1 MSLLEVSKLEV
12 HYGGIRAVKGV
23 SLRVEEGELVCLIG
37 ANGAGK
43 SSTLRAL
50 SGLAENATG
59 QVKYQGRDISTL
71 PAFERARLGL
81 ALVPE
86 GRGVFAQLLVDENLS
101 MGAYTR
107 QDTDIEADREQ
118 VFKLF
123 PRLKE
128 RRAQTGG
135 TLSGGEQQMLALGRA
150 LMSRPKLLMLDEP
163 SMGLAP
169 LVVRKIFDVI
179 RDINARGVTVLLVE
193 QNAKAALQLAKR
205 AYVMESGL
213 ITLEG
218 EAKALLEDPKV
229 REAYLGESIAER

>member
-1 MSLLEVSKLEV
+1 MSILEVKDLEV
-12 HYGGIRAVKGV
+12 RYGGIRAVKGV
-23 SLRVEEGELVCLIG
+23 DLRMEEGELVCLIG

-50 SGLAENATG
+50 AGLAETVEG
-59 QVKYQGRDISTL
+59 RVSYLERDISRL
-71 PAFERARLGL
+71 PAFERARAGL
-81 ALVPE
+81 SMVPE
-86 GRGVFAQLLVDENLS
+86 GRGVFAQLSVDENLR

-107 QDTDIEADREQ
+107 QDPGIDADREE
-118 VFKLF
+118 VFTLF

-128 RRAQTGG
+128 RRGQTGG

-169 LVVRKIFDVI
+169 LVVRRIFEVI
-179 RDINARGVTVLLVE
+179 RDINAKGVSVLLVE
-193 QNAKAALQLAKR
+193 QNAKAALQLASR

-218 EAKALLEDPKV
+218 EARSLMNDPKV
-229 REAYLGESIAER
+229 REAYLGESIAP